1 MLNKIT
7 LLLFIILFPF
17 FLGQKVKEI
26 FIDVDKNLSTLANKP
41 YSSTQEAFLRGPQL
55 IRLAKTNTDKI
66 FVYRYLADLKNKQE
80 EYLEAIKFYEKAKY
94 FARQE
99 NNNKEIFFI
108 NFFITQAYRYAG
120 LLPKA
125 DEKWKIALN
134 AVKDLSKNDIQIQG
148 YIHQN
153 EIQYLLLEKKYCE
166 AIIPYKKIEN
176 ITSIDPTEYDDYY
189 KSTLFSSLS
198 YSYLKCGKIDSGKI
212 YLDKSEAIISAYTD
226 KRKFYKI
233 EVYYL
238 SKGILSITENNNRNA
253 SIWLSKALKS
263 AKSRKNSLMLKSI
276 VEDALLYKVKFE
288 DEIYEDLFLRTYI
301 NFNNKK
307 TEESSKIT
315 FYELSKKDTEIVIRN
330 NWLLILGIML
340 CIISAIIIIII
351 RTNNIRKRKIKQ
363 HFEEIIKNI
372 TLNNSLSNVEKET
385 SKNIKEHSHIEAD
398 NNQKAPLNPSKSAMS
413 IEKEDELLKKLNKF
427 EKSEKFTAKNFTIS
441 QLATLLGT
449 NVKYISFIIAEHHN
463 KNFNEYI
470 NHLRIQFIIG
480 KLYNDEKYR
489 SYKISYLSE
498 LAGFA
503 NHSHFTKSFK
513 KEHSILPSEFIYQL
527 NTIKKN

>member
-1 MLNKIT
+1 M
-7 LLLFIILFPF
+7 
-17 FLGQKVKEI
+17 
-26 FIDVDKNLSTLANKP
+26 
-41 YSSTQEAFLRGPQL
+41 
-55 IRLAKTNTDKI
+55 
-66 FVYRYLADLKNKQE
+66 
-80 EYLEAIKFYEKAKY
+80 
-94 FARQE
+94 
-99 NNNKEIFFI
+99 
-108 NFFITQAYRYAG
+108 
-120 LLPKA
+120 
-125 DEKWKIALN
+125 
-134 AVKDLSKNDIQIQG
+134 
-148 YIHQN
+148 
-153 EIQYLLLEKKYCE
+153 
-166 AIIPYKKIEN
+166 
-176 ITSIDPTEYDDYY
+176 
-189 KSTLFSSLS
+189 
-198 YSYLKCGKIDSGKI
+198 
-212 YLDKSEAIISAYTD
+212 
-226 KRKFYKI
+226 
-233 EVYYL
+233 
-238 SKGILSITENNNRNA
+238 SKGILSIKENNNRNA

-263 AKSRKNSLMLKSI
+263 AKNRKNSLMLKSI